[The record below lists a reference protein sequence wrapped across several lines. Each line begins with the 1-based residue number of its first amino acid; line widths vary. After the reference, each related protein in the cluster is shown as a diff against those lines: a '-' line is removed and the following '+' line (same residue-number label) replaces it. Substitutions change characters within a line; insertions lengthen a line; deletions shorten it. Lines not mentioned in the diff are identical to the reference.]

1 MAHQLQLTVSDFVFE
16 VHEAHHPIAAS
27 LYYEDQRPEAL
38 RRSKVFT
45 AERMP
50 KYLGYF
56 ERVLAKNGG
65 AEMVGSAATYV
76 DLSMF
81 QLIAGLG
88 YAFPNALAALSPKIP
103 LLRALAEKVAARPRL
118 AAYLSSPRRIPF
130 NEHGLFRKYPE
141 LDA

>member
-1 MAHQLQLTVSDFVFE
+1 
-16 VHEAHHPIAAS
+16 
-27 LYYEDQRPEAL
+27 
-38 RRSKVFT
+38 
-45 AERMP
+45 
-50 KYLGYF
+50 
-56 ERVLAKNGG
+56 
-65 AEMVGSAATYV
+65 
-76 DLSMF
+76 MF